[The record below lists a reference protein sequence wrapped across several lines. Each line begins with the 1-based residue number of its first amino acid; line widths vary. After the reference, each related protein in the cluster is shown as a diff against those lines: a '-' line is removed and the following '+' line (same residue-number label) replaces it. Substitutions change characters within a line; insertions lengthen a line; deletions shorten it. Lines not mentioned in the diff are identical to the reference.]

1 MDTTVGPTTQKLLE
15 KADTIKA
22 SMEDTHIT
30 AEHIILAMMTQFP
43 EITTLFTEQNI
54 SLKHLNDTIAS
65 MRNGK
70 KVTSEH
76 HEEHFDAL
84 SKYAKD
90 ITALAESGKI
100 DPIIGRETEIRRMM
114 QILSRRTKNNPVLVG
129 DPGVGKTALIE

>member
-1 MDTTVGPTTQKLLE
+1 MD
-15 KADTIKA
+15 D
-22 SMEDTHIT
+22 SHIT
-30 AEHIILAMMTQFP
+30 AEHIILAMTTQFP

-54 SLKHLNDTIAS
+54 SLKQLNDSIATL
-65 MRNGK
+65 RNGK
-70 KVTSEH
+70 KVISEH

-90 ITALAESGKI
+90 ITALAESGKM